1 MLISP
6 LNAVYP
12 AWWVYLLPALFV
24 IIVILGIIGLIAFGY
39 LLGRKKAITF
49 KTGGAIAIALAS
61 ILLLSGVWCIFL
73 SPTTTYTE
81 TKESFSRSLSLQG
94 YEAWSHVFSL
104 DADDVID
111 GSVNLRF
118 DMLQNDSQVFSVY
131 VYDPNDNSVFSD
143 INVSY
148 SYFNVKALESGGYLV
163 FIENPNSQK
172 IDVYL
177 YISVW
182 EKLTIRPL
190 EPVGTWLALISLP
203 IFGLGIW
210 ISIASKPKTKEVV
223 LT

>member
-1 MLISP
+1 M
-6 LNAVYP
+6 
-12 AWWVYLLPALFV
+12 PALLV
-24 IIVILGIIGLIAFGY
+24 IIVILGIIGLITLGY

-81 TKESFSRSLSLQG
+81 TKESYSRSLSLEG
-94 YEAWSHVFSL
+94 YEAWNREFSL
-104 DADDVID
+104 EANDVID
-111 GSVNLRF
+111 GSINLRF

-131 VYDPNDNSVFSD
+131 LYDPNDNLLFSD
-143 INVSY
+143 IHVSY
-148 SYFNVKALESGGYLV
+148 SYFNVKVLESGGYLV
-163 FIENPNSQK
+163 VIENINPEK

-177 YISVW
+177 YISAY

-190 EPVGTWLALISLP
+190 EPVGTWLTLISLP

-210 ISIASKPKTKEVV
+210 ISIAPKRTTKEID
-223 LT
+223 LE